1 MKSKILFIA
10 LAVVLALSVGLIG
23 CGDGNG
29 EPVIPPQPT
38 SVVVGMSRDVLG
50 TFELT
55 AFGPAYRAYFALV
68 NNVSGGILLKE
79 YGASFKVP
87 IEVLIKDD
95 FNSSETARDNTI
107 ALIEVDKVDFLFG
120 ACGTAFIYA
129 QAPVAN
135 DREFVL
141 MTAEGGATDLET
153 LLPGLPY
160 VFVNLS
166 FSDWYQ
172 LPILADILAETSASK
187 AYITWL
193 SDLHGLEYK
202 TVAAAEFDRVGLA
215 INASV
220 PHDFGARE
228 AEFTSIITAAK
239 NNGCDV
245 FCAFT
250 YPDEVWAVTREAI
263 NQDYD
268 PGAFIV
274 GPGGNFGLF
283 AAPPYSGLN
292 ITQIEGV
299 MSFAVSNMATT
310 VAVGTPTMSMAAMY
324 DLIAYQ
330 LEEDLGAPHGFGI
343 GYGVLDWWGHPC
355 YWAALEM
362 WRAAVEEV
370 GYVSQ
375 DGLKDALAGSEANPL
390 PTVFG
395 DTWYTMYGD
404 GGGMLAY
411 ECHTGEIG
419 QWING
424 VYEIIGPSTVND
436 PATNTSVPLTTLL
449 PNYDITE
456 TYTYP
461 IDLYPPEP

>member
-1 MKSKILFIA
+1 MKKILFISLA
-10 LAVVLALSVGLIG
+10 LVLALSISLVG
-23 CGDGNG
+23 CGG
-29 EPVIPPQPT
+29 EPVEEIPPEPDEI
-38 SVVVGMSRDVLG
+38 VVGMSRDVQG
-50 TFELT
+50 IFELT
-55 AFGPAYRAYFALV
+55 AFGPTYRAYFTMV
-68 NNVSGGILLKE
+68 NDVTGGVHLKQ
-79 YGASFKVP
+79 YGVNCTVP
-87 IEVLIKDD
+87 IEVLVKDD
-95 FNSSETARDNTI
+95 ANSVETARDNTI

-120 ACGTAFIYA
+120 ACGTSFIYA

-141 MTAEGGATDLET
+141 MTAEGGATDLKT
-153 LLPGLPY
+153 LLYGLPY

-172 LPILADILAETSASK
+172 LPVLADILAEAGATK

-193 SDLHGLEYK
+193 SDLHGIEYK
-202 TVAAAEFDRVGLA
+202 TVAAAEFARVGLA

-220 PHDFGARE
+220 AHSFGSRE
-228 AEFTSIITAAK
+228 AEFTPIITEAK

-263 NQDYD
+263 NQGYD
-268 PGAFIV
+268 PGAFIC
-274 GPGGNFGLF
+274 GPGANFGLY

-292 ITQIEGV
+292 VTQVEGV
-299 MSFAVSNMATT
+299 MCFAVSNYETPKPTGATMTMAE
-310 VAVGTPTMSMAAMY
+310 MY

-330 LEEDLGAPHGFGI
+330 LETDLGAPHGLGI
-343 GYGVLDWWGHPC
+343 GQGVLDWWGHPC

-362 WRAAVEEV
+362 WKAGVEEV

-375 DGLKDALAGSEANPL
+375 DKLKDVLAGSESDPL

-395 DTWYTMYGD
+395 DTWYTMFGT
-404 GGGMLAY
+404 GGGIMAY

-424 VYEIIGPSTVND
+424 VVEIIGYD
-436 PATNTSVPLTTLL
+436 GITTDL
-449 PNYDITE
+449 PNYRVTAN
-456 TYTYP
+456 YTYP
-461 IDLYPPEP
+461 IDLYPPG